1 LIQKEHPA
9 MEPAVRHTGATLKLS
24 VQAVTKIFQ
33 HSHRESTPAL
43 ENMSFDVKAGEFICL
58 LGPSG
63 CGKTTLL
70 HIIGGLEK
78 ADSGQVLLDGKV
90 IQGPGRDR
98 VVIFQEP
105 ALFPWL
111 NVEDNVAFGLD
122 CAGVPKQDQ
131 SKKVTEYLRL
141 VGLNSFRKAYTHELS
156 GGMKQRVAL
165 ARALAL
171 EPDILLMDEPFAAL
185 DAQIRDM
192 LHTELQEIWQ
202 KTGTTILFVT
212 HNVREAFVLG
222 DRVLLL
228 SARPGRLKK
237 ELGCELPRPR
247 HIEDYKLVEAVR
259 EVLSDLREEVLAANQ
274 KELDHEDLAD

>member
-1 LIQKEHPA
+1 
-9 MEPAVRHTGATLKLS
+9 LKLS
-24 VQAVTKIFQ
+24 VQSVTKIFQ

-43 ENMSFDVKAGEFICL
+43 EDLSFDVKAGEFICL

-70 HIIGGLEK
+70 HIIAGLEK
-78 ADSGQVLLDGKV
+78 ADSGKVLMDGKV
-90 IQGPGRDR
+90 IQGPGRER

-111 NVEDNVAFGLD
+111 NVYDNVAFGLD
-122 CAGVPKQDQ
+122 CAGVEKKDQ
-131 SKKVTEYLRL
+131 ARKVTEYLRL
-141 VGLNSFRKAYTHELS
+141 VGLTGFRKAYTHELS
-156 GGMKQRVAL
+156 GGMKQRVSL

-185 DAQIRDM
+185 DAQTRDM

-237 ELGCELPRPR
+237 EFHCELPRPR
-247 HIEDYKLVEAVR
+247 YIEDFALVEAVR
-259 EVLSDLREEVLAANQ
+259 EVLSDLREEVLAA
-274 KELDHEDLAD
+274 KKKDLAHEDLVD

>member
-1 LIQKEHPA
+1 
-9 MEPAVRHTGATLKLS
+9 VKLS
-24 VQAVTKIFQ
+24 VQSLTKVFL
-33 HSHRESTPAL
+33 HSHREATPAL
-43 ENMSFDVKAGEFICL
+43 ENVSFDVKAGEFICL

-70 HIIGGLEK
+70 HVIAGLEK
-78 ADSGQVLLDGKV
+78 ADSGRVLLDGKA
-90 IQGPGRDR
+90 IMGPGRDR

-111 NVEDNVAFGLD
+111 NVMDNVSFGLD
-122 CAGVPKQDQ
+122 CAGIPRKNQ
-131 SKKVTEYLRL
+131 SKKITEYLRL
-141 VGLNSFRKAYTHELS
+141 VGLGSFRKAYTHELS

-237 ELGCELPRPR
+237 QLRCELPRPR
-247 HIEDYKLVEAVR
+247 HIEDYALVEAVR

-274 KELDHEDLAD
+274 KELDHEAMAG